1 MTPTSGGSAAGSVA
15 TARNSRR
22 PGNSNRPRRNAS
34 GTPIA
39 SDANTEATEMTML
52 VRSASRS
59 AGLAMNSR
67 QCPSPFSKLP
77 ATTAAFG

>member
-1 MTPTSGGSAAGSVA
+1 MTPTSGGSAAGNVA
-15 TARNSRR
+15 TARSRRR
-22 PGNSNRPRRNAS
+22 PGNSKRPSRKAS

-39 SDANTEATEMTML
+39 SDANTDATEITML

-67 QCPSPFSKLP
+67 QWPSPFSKLP
-77 ATTAAFG
+77 AITAAFG